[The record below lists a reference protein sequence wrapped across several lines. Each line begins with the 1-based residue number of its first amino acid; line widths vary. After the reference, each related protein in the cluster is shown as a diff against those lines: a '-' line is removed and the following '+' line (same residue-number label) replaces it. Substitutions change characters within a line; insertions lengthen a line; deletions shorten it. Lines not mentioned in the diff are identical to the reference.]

1 MAVFHLRQV
10 YNVAM
15 GPVPRY
21 CRQAAYD
28 LFVQELA
35 TLEETN
41 SLVRA
46 VVAVSM
52 HELDDID
59 PADVEKT
66 LGEMAHEI
74 NSRTPS
80 GNPHA
85 MVAQLHELL
94 FEEWGFT
101 GNTDD
106 YYAPDNS
113 YLPRV
118 LQTRRGIPVTL
129 TLIYKAVA
137 QQIGLI
143 VRGINAPVHFLAAVE
158 VDHSWMIIDPFDC
171 GRVLT
176 RDEVF
181 DRLDQLAGEPVQR
194 SDALLATASHPQWLG
209 RIIRNLE
216 HIFDRAGRQSDVLA
230 MRELLALVKDAE

>member
-1 MAVFHLRQV
+1 MA
-10 YNVAM
+10 
-15 GPVPRY
+15 PVPRY
-21 CRQAAYD
+21 CREAAYNF
-28 LFVQELA
+28 FVQQLA
-35 TLEETN
+35 TLEETD

-46 VVAVSM
+46 AVAVSM
-52 HELDDID
+52 HELDDVD
-59 PADVEKT
+59 PDQIENT
-66 LGEMAHEI
+66 LAEIAHEI

-129 TLIYKAVA
+129 ALIYKAVA

-143 VRGINAPVHFLAAVE
+143 ARGINAPVHFLAAVE
-158 VDHSWMIIDPFDC
+158 VSGSWMIIDAFDG

-181 DRLDQLAGEPVQR
+181 ERLDQLAGEPVQR
-194 SDALLATASHPQWLG
+194 SDAILATASHPQWLA

-216 HIFDRAGRQSDVLA
+216 QNFDRAGRQADVLA
-230 MRELLALVKDAE
+230 MRELLTLLKDAD

>member
-1 MAVFHLRQV
+1 MAS
-10 YNVAM
+10 A
-15 GPVPRY
+15 PRY
-21 CRQAAYD
+21 CRQAAYEF
-28 LFVQELA
+28 FVQQLA
-35 TLEETN
+35 TLEETD

-46 VVAVSM
+46 AIAVAM
-52 HELDDID
+52 HELDDVN
-59 PADVEKT
+59 PAEVEAT
-66 LGEMAHEI
+66 IGEISREI

-94 FEEWGFT
+94 FEEWSFT
-101 GNTDD
+101 GNTTD

-129 TLIYKAVA
+129 ALIYKAVA

-143 VRGINAPVHFLAAVE
+143 ARGINAPVHFLAAVE
-158 VDHSWMIIDPFDC
+158 LDGSWMIVDPFDG
-171 GRVLT
+171 GRALT
-176 RDEVF
+176 REEVF
-181 DRLDQLAGEPVQR
+181 NRLDELTGTPLDR
-194 SDALLATASHPQWLG
+194 SDAVLATASHPQWLA

-216 HIFDRAGRQSDVLA
+216 HIFERAGRKTDVLA
-230 MRELLALVKDAE
+230 MRELLELIPDAQ

>member
-1 MAVFHLRQV
+1 MA
-10 YNVAM
+10 
-15 GPVPRY
+15 PVPHY
-21 CRQAAYD
+21 CRPAAYD
-28 LFVQELA
+28 LFVQQLA

-46 VVAVSM
+46 AVAVSM
-52 HELDDID
+52 HELEDID
-59 PADVEKT
+59 PVEVENT
-66 LGEMAHEI
+66 LWEIAQEI

-129 TLIYKAVA
+129 SLIYKTVA

-143 VRGINAPVHFLAAVE
+143 ARGINAPVHFLAAVE
-158 VDHSWMIIDPFDC
+158 VGGSWMIIDAFDS
-171 GRVLT
+171 GRVLA

-181 DRLDQLAGEPVQR
+181 DRFDQLAGEPVER
-194 SDALLATASHPQWLG
+194 SDALLATASHPQWLA

-216 HIFDRAGRQSDVLA
+216 HIFERAGRQSDVLA
-230 MRELLALVKDAE
+230 MRELLALVKDVD